1 MARDVLGLSCMCAS
15 GELHLHLSKP
25 IRRDQLAAVL
35 ARFTGEAPGPAE
47 ECGSALDQGA
57 ALATPGATGS

>member
-1 MARDVLGLSCMCAS
+1 MDDY
-15 GELHLHLSKP
+15 LSKP

-35 ARFTGEAPGPAE
+35 ARFAGEAPGPAE

-57 ALATPGATGS
+57 AAAKAIASGTPA